1 MESSVQAE
9 PKLTGGDYR
18 SSITTQGGDRIGTL
32 LREME
37 YLNTI
42 GKRFV
47 AANNRFQVHHALLAA
62 LQEQYSFAA
71 CAILLKDNPL
81 QLSIIPAY
89 PLSTAFIAA
98 MIGRIASAAHV
109 IDFPHVTSEELAEAA
124 YLDAPEE
131 LIPPVSVEAVG
142 GSEIGSC
149 LNIPMTVED
158 RIIGLLSL
166 FDTHVGTFDTE
177 RLRFTS
183 IIADYAAIALENV
196 RLRESERALWRQAEE
211 ERQRLELIIS
221 SMAEGLLITD
231 ASGAITSLNQSA
243 QHLLSQAHVDLKQD
257 IPLRKLAA
265 SSKASWLSQL
275 AEIVD
280 KALANQVVMNQ
291 ELIAGE
297 SSQGVPL
304 TLSISAAPLHNAG
317 EEQKRPTGVVAVL
330 NDVTS
335 HKQIERLKDEFV
347 SVVSHEL
354 RTPLTAIKGYTQHL
368 VRRLERRL
376 RTARQGQAQAQTK
389 AQAAKKPQEQS
400 LPAPEP
406 PESYDL
412 RSLYIV
418 QSQAEHLERLVSDL
432 LDLSRVQ
439 WGHLELHPNTFFLA
453 DLLTESVRS
462 VQASAEQH
470 TISLDINVDDSRIVA
485 DRQRVSQVVGNILDN
500 AVKYSPHG
508 GQVMV
513 SLQEQ
518 DGDFLVSI
526 SDQGIGI
533 SPEYLDHIFERFY
546 RVHNTASHQYS
557 GIGLGLYVARAIVE
571 RHGGRIWFS
580 NNPGIGSTFY
590 FTLPHTA
597 RTEE

>member
-1 MESSVQAE
+1 MQAE
-9 PKLTGGDYR
+9 PELTEGTYR
-18 SSITTQGGDRIGTL
+18 ASVTTQGGDRIRTL

-37 YLNTI
+37 YLNVI

-62 LQEQYSFAA
+62 LQEQYSFAS
-71 CAILLKDNPL
+71 CAILLKDNPF

-89 PLSTAFIAA
+89 PLSTNFIEA
-98 MIGRIASAAHV
+98 MIGRIASAANV
-109 IDFPHVTSEELAEAA
+109 IDFPHVTTLELAEAA

-131 LIPPVSVEAVG
+131 LLPPVSAEAPGDVEV
-142 GSEIGSC
+142 GSC
-149 LNIPMTVED
+149 LNIPLTVED

-166 FDTHVGTFDTE
+166 FDTRIGTFDTE
-177 RLRFTS
+177 RLKFTT

-196 RLRESERALWRQAEE
+196 HLRESERALWKQAEE
-211 ERQRLELIIS
+211 ERRRLELIIS

-231 ASGAITSLNQSA
+231 ARGAITSLNQSGQRLLA
-243 QHLLSQAHVDLKQD
+243 QASVDLQQG
-257 IPLRKLAA
+257 IPLSTLAA
-265 SSKASWLSQL
+265 SGNTPWLHQL
-275 AEIVD
+275 AEIVG

-291 ELIAGE
+291 ELIASE
-297 SSQGVPL
+297 SGQTVPL
-304 TLSISAAPLHNAG
+304 TLNISAAPLHNAG
-317 EEQKRPTGVVAVL
+317 EERKRPTGVVAVI

-335 HKQIERLKDEFV
+335 QKQVERLKDEFV

-376 RTARQGQAQAQTK
+376 RAIRQSQAQT
-389 AQAAKKPQEQS
+389 QTTQKPQEQS
-400 LPAPEP
+400 APAPEP
-406 PESYDL
+406 PEPPETYDL

-418 QSQAEHLERLVSDL
+418 QSQAEHLERLVNDL

-439 WGHLELHPNTFFLA
+439 WGHLELHPDTFFLA
-453 DLLTESVRS
+453 DLLAESVHAAQ
-462 VQASAEQH
+462 VSAEQH
-470 TISLDINVDDSRIVA
+470 NISLEINVSDSKVVA
-485 DRQRVSQVVGNILDN
+485 DRQRIGQVVGNILDN

-508 GQVMV
+508 GQIMV
-513 SLQEQ
+513 RLQEQ

-546 RVHNTASHQYS
+546 RVRNTASHQYS

-580 NNPGIGSTFY
+580 NNPGTGSTFY
-590 FTLPHTA
+590 FTLPHSPCV
-597 RTEE
+597 EG